1 MHAVSPHLAVFRLA
15 DVAEVETV
23 VDGEPADIRIE
34 VFEDAANPGQFRCR
48 TWRLVEVG
56 LPPAAPADEDG
67 GLDTE
72 WETLFVPWWV
82 PGGSRSSPG
91 RRSPP
96 SRRSSTTFA
105 STSPSRATPRTG
117 ASRRRARRRPRQPD
131 PYGSSSFRTRR
142 RPCFGVGVGRPA
154 VP

>member
-1 MHAVSPHLAVFRLA
+1 MHAGSPHLAVFRLA
-15 DVAEVETV
+15 DVAEVETL

-56 LPPAAPADEDG
+56 LHPAIPADEDG

-82 PGGSRSSPG
+82 PGGFVTDEPFFAASKESALEAVLDDLRVYLAVTRHAEDGSEPPAG
-91 RRSPP
+91 SPP
-96 SRRSSTTFA
+96 PA
-105 STSPSRATPRTG
+105 SA
-117 ASRRRARRRPRQPD
+117 
-131 PYGSSSFRTRR
+131 
-142 RPCFGVGVGRPA
+142 
-154 VP
+154 